1 MKKLITLLT
10 ITLLVSCGNP
20 STTSTETD
28 TMIPPAESAPTLD
41 ETDSLIAKA
50 QQSAMELDAVTNE
63 TAEKVT
69 GNVEKLTE
77 LVKVYETKT
86 KTVKTAKQ
94 IVIHDTIYIEK
105 KKNFWGKEKVNVS
118 KSTDSTSTELIDS
131 TSNQ

>member
-10 ITLLVSCGNP
+10 ITLLASCGNP
-20 STTSTETD
+20 STTPTDND
-28 TMIPPAESAPTLD
+28 TMIPPTESSAPLD
-41 ETDSLIAKA
+41 EADSLIVKA

-63 TAEKVT
+63 TTEKVT
-69 GNVEKLTE
+69 NNVEKLTE

-94 IVIHDTIYIEK
+94 VVIHDTIYIEK

-118 KSTDSTSTELIDS
+118 KSTDSATSEVIDT
-131 TSNQ
+131 TSN

>member
-1 MKKLITLLT
+1 MKKLIALFA

-20 STTSTETD
+20 STTSTDDD
-28 TMIPPAESAPTLD
+28 TTMPAVESSAPLD

-94 IVIHDTIYIEK
+94 IIIHDTIYIEK
-105 KKNFWGKEKVNVS
+105 KKNFWGKEKTTVNTV
-118 KSTDSTSTELIDS
+118 TDSAATEVIDS
-131 TSNQ
+131 TSN